1 MTSTPPQPL
10 SSWRERA
17 RTLYD
22 RLPTKWLITGI
33 SAVLLGLSA
42 VLGGLNDVAATPIPQ
57 VEAGEPYAGERLTIT
72 AERAALIDGFPEQ
85 GVRPADGNRLLVVVA
100 TVENTSNDPV
110 RLATQTSKADTLLP
124 VDVEFAQEATAP
136 TAILVFDDG
145 STVAT
150 VQPGVPVEVAF
161 VWEVPAGELSG
172 GDELRVDLLDRTY
185 QGEATVYFGDRFS
198 DDFVA
203 GYLAFTIEDLGAGA
217 GG

>member
-1 MTSTPPQPL
+1 VTSTPPQPL

-17 RTLYD
+17 RVLYD

-42 VLGGLNDVAATPIPQ
+42 VLGGLDDVAPTPIPR
-57 VEAGEPYAGERLTIT
+57 VEAGQPFAGERLTVT

-85 GVRPADGNRLLVVVA
+85 GVMPADGNRLLVVVA
-100 TVENTSNDPV
+100 TVENTSNDPL
-110 RLATQTSKADTLLP
+110 RLATLTGDADTMLP
-124 VDVEFAQEATAP
+124 VDVDFAAESSAP
-136 TAILVFDDG
+136 TAVLVFDDG
-145 STVAT
+145 STVST

-161 VWEVPAGELSG
+161 VWEVAAHELSG

-203 GYLAFTIEDLGAGA
+203 GYLAFTIDDLGAGSD
-217 GG
+217 G